1 MNYFETNT
9 LCQKYQEELKSEDF
23 IIKDLLQTVKE
34 TKKSL
39 SQFNPLYH
47 A

>member
-1 MNYFETNT
+1 MNYLETNT

-23 IIKDLLQTVKE
+23 IIRDLLQTVKE
-34 TKKSL
+34 IKKSL
-39 SQFNPLYH
+39 SQFNPLHH